1 MQIYMYIIKMQK
13 QLSSNTHTFLELSR
27 KNGLSK
33 EFIINKITE
42 NNEPNIINIKRKTTA
57 TNISIGNIKYK

>member
-1 MQIYMYIIKMQK
+1 MQK

-27 KNGLSK
+27 KIGLSK
-33 EFIINKITE
+33 DFIINKITE

-57 TNISIGNIKYK
+57 TNISIGNIIYH

>member
-1 MQIYMYIIKMQK
+1 MYNNKMQK

-27 KNGLSK
+27 KIGLSK